1 MLVVIAVELVNLAIL
16 TTNHTIMDIIMNFLA
31 LVIIAD
37 FDDFFFQSVELE
49 VMGNMIQEGRLELF
63 YGTRELSDVLQTE
76 RTSSPNARFKIEQNR
91 IDHSEKNH
99 PTKAWKK
106 NCEKGRQVDN
116 MHFPKIDPDKIAAH
130 RERMEIRMHMKKEKG
145 PEERPEFIHVNQ
157 NYKDLGFQ
165 RWIYRKIYTFLRAFY
180 ASFWFYF
187 MPFITIILCYSLPYA
202 FNENYYNEDC
212 CNSAYGGRS
221 RFGF

>member
-1 MLVVIAVELVNLAIL
+1 MPLGFLVSEIFTDSRVLEDFVQPAASQKIVLCRFLCAVILHITLTDEIKQGFGCMKYALSHPYKFRSWKQAFWIGCAQLLIVIAVELVNLAIL

-76 RTSSPNARFKIEQNR
+76 RTSSINARFKIEQNR

-106 NCEKGRQVDN
+106 NCDIGREVN
-116 MHFPKIDPDKIAAH
+116 NRHFKKIHPSKAEAH
-130 RERMEIRMHMKKEKG
+130 RERMNERMLMK
-145 PEERPEFIHVNQ
+145 
-157 NYKDLGFQ
+157 
-165 RWIYRKIYTFLRAFY
+165 
-180 ASFWFYF
+180 
-187 MPFITIILCYSLPYA
+187 
-202 FNENYYNEDC
+202 
-212 CNSAYGGRS
+212 
-221 RFGF
+221 